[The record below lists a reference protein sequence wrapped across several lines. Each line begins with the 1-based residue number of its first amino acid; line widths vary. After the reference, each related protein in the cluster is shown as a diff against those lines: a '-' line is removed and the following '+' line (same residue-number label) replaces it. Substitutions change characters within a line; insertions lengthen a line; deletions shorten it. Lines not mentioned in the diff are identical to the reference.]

1 MLSIF
6 IRRYNLNNNVFT
18 LFISFHLLISTKNY
32 SNYIHSGMFTL
43 IIQIFMKSFNI
54 RFYSAFSLMLFYL
67 AVHSNLLHH
76 YY

>member
-18 LFISFHLLISTKNY
+18 LFISFNLLISTKNY

-43 IIQIFMKSFNI
+43 FIQIFMKSFNI
-54 RFYSAFSLMLFYL
+54 RFYSAFL
-67 AVHSNLLHH
+67 
-76 YY
+76 